1 MAQKKQFYD
10 ISNLLST
17 NAQYMILLGQRAN
30 GKSYQVKKTLI
41 ENAYAGNGKFVY
53 IRRWDRE
60 VKASVAANYF
70 DDCPI
75 ETITNGKY
83 NRAYARQGNIYL
95 INDNNE
101 NPLDDKMHVGHY
113 ISLNRAVNVKSNVF
127 NDVKWA
133 AFEEFI
139 TDDAYLFLEPER
151 LMQTISSYFRLN
163 DGHVFLIGNTI
174 TRVCPYFSYW
184 CLKGALTQKQ
194 GTIEVYHHTCDD
206 GDVVDIAVENC
217 APVEKKNNMF
227 FGSAAKQIV
236 SGEWQTRD
244 MPKLPRTQLEYDVI
258 YEIDFEYQMFRFCLQ
273 LLVEPKEGGVL
284 VFVYPMTKKRKIY
297 RKIRDTFS
305 DLPNVTNKLD
315 PRIKPE
321 AIMIDCFKLNK
332 VCYATNLCG
341 ADFTQIMNEMK
352 IY

>member
-1 MAQKKQFYD
+1 MAQKKQYYD
-10 ISNLLST
+10 ITNLLST

-101 NPLDDKMHVGHY
+101 NPLEDKMHVGYY

-127 NDVKWA
+127 TDVKWA
-133 AFEEFI
+133 VFEEFI
-139 TDDAYLFLEPER
+139 TDDAYLYLEPEK
-151 LMQTISSYFRLN
+151 LLQVISTYFRDN
-163 DGHVFLIGNTI
+163 DGHVFLVGNTI
-174 TRVCPYFSYW
+174 TRVCPYFSYF
-184 CLKGALTQKQ
+184 CLKGALTQQQ
-194 GTIEVYHHTCDD
+194 GTIELYHHTCDD

-258 YEIDFEYQMFRFCLQ
+258 YEIEFEYQMFRFCLQ

-315 PRIKPE
+315 SRIRPE
-321 AIMIDCFKLNK
+321 AIMIDCFRLNK

>member
-1 MAQKKQFYD
+1 MAQKKQYYD
-10 ISNLLST
+10 ITNLLST
-17 NAQYMILLGQRAN
+17 NAQYSLLLGQRSN

-101 NPLDDKMHVGHY
+101 NPLEDKMHVGHY

-127 NDVKWA
+127 TDVKWA
-133 AFEEFI
+133 VFEEFI
-139 TDDAYLFLEPER
+139 TDDAYLYLEPEK
-151 LMQTISSYFRLN
+151 LMQVISTYFRDN
-163 DGHVFLIGNTI
+163 DGHVFMVGNTI

-194 GTIEVYHHTCDD
+194 GTIEIYHHTCDD

-321 AIMIDCFKLNK
+321 AIMIDCFRLNK

>member
-1 MAQKKQFYD
+1 MAQKKQYYD
-10 ISNLLST
+10 ITNLLST

-60 VKASVAANYF
+60 VKASIAANYF

-101 NPLDDKMHVGHY
+101 NALEDKMHVGHY

-133 AFEEFI
+133 VFEEFI
-139 TDDAYLFLEPER
+139 TDDAYLYLEPEK
-151 LMQTISSYFRLN
+151 LMQVISTYFRDN
-163 DGHVFLIGNTI
+163 DGHVFLVGNTI

-184 CLKGALTQKQ
+184 CLKGALTQQQ
-194 GTIEVYHHTCDD
+194 GTIEIYHHTCDD

-244 MPKLPRTQLEYDVI
+244 MPKLPRTQLEYDVV
-258 YEIDFEYQMFRFCLQ
+258 YEIEFEYQMFRFCLQ

-315 PRIKPE
+315 ARIKPE
-321 AIMIDCFKLNK
+321 AVMIDCFRLNK

-341 ADFTQIMNEMK
+341 ADFTQIMSEMK

>member
-1 MAQKKQFYD
+1 MAQKKQYYD
-10 ISNLLST
+10 ITNLLNT
-17 NAQYMILLGQRAN
+17 NSQYMILLGQRSN

-60 VKASVAANYF
+60 VKASIAANYF

-101 NPLDDKMHVGHY
+101 NALEDKMHVGHY

-133 AFEEFI
+133 VFEEFI
-139 TDDAYLFLEPER
+139 TDDAYLYLEPEK
-151 LMQTISSYFRLN
+151 LMQVISTYFRDN
-163 DGHVFLIGNTI
+163 DGHVFLVGNTI

-184 CLKGALTQKQ
+184 CLKGALTQQQ
-194 GTIEVYHHTCDD
+194 GTIEIYHHTCDD

-244 MPKLPRTQLEYDVI
+244 MPKLPRTQLEYDVV
-258 YEIDFEYQMFRFCLQ
+258 YEIEFEYQMFRFCLQ
-273 LLVEPKEGGVL
+273 LLVEPKDGGVL

-315 PRIKPE
+315 ARIKPE
-321 AIMIDCFKLNK
+321 AIMIDCFRLNK

>member
-1 MAQKKQFYD
+1 MAQKKQYYD
-10 ISNLLST
+10 ITNLLST
-17 NAQYMILLGQRAN
+17 NTQYMILLGQRTN

-41 ENAYAGNGKFVY
+41 ENAFAGNGKFVY

-60 VKASVAANYF
+60 IKANIAANYF

-83 NRAYARQGNIYL
+83 NKAYARQGNIYL

-101 NPLDDKMHVGHY
+101 NALDDKMHVGHY

-127 NDVKWA
+127 NGVKWA
-133 AFEEFI
+133 VFEEFI
-139 TDDAYLFLEPER
+139 TDDAYLYREPEK
-151 LMQTISSYFRLN
+151 LMQVISTYFRDN
-163 DGHVFLIGNTI
+163 DGHVFLVGNTI

-184 CLKGALTQKQ
+184 CLKGALTQQQ
-194 GTIEVYHHTCDD
+194 GTIEIYHHTCDD

-217 APVEKKNNMF
+217 APVAKKNNMF

-244 MPKLPRTQLEYDVI
+244 MPKLPRTQLEYDVV
-258 YEIDFEYQMFRFCLQ
+258 YEIEFEYQMFRFCLQ

-297 RKIRDTFS
+297 RKICDTFS

-321 AIMIDCFKLNK
+321 AIMIDCFRLNK